1 MQQTLEAGGLEA
13 GAELL
18 VDPGVE
24 GDREPHVEPGGDR
37 PPRHLLPRPPDR
49 RYKLKYLDSRCI
61 LQIEPSHL
69 TGPPSSVIQDPPD
82 LFRL

>member
-24 GDREPHVEPGGDR
+24 GDRETHVEPGGDR
-37 PPRHLLPRPPDR
+37 PPRHLLPVPPDKR
-49 RYKLKYLDSRCI
+49 KEEIKIELERATFPPEKTRK
-61 LQIEPSHL
+61 QIRNRKTNTP
-69 TGPPSSVIQDPPD
+69 T
-82 LFRL
+82 

>member
-24 GDREPHVEPGGDR
+24 GDREPHVEAGGDR
-37 PPRHLLPRPPDR
+37 PPWHLLPVPPDR
-49 RYKLKYLDSRCI
+49 TKIQLEIQKTKIQRQFL
-61 LQIEPSHL
+61 IEN
-69 TGPPSSVIQDPPD
+69 PPD
-82 LFRL
+82 RPSVLSGANPV